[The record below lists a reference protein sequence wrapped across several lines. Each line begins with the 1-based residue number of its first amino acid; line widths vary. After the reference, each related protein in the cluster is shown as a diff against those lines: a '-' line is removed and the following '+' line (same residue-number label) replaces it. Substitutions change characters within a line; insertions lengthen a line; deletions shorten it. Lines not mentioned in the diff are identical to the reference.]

1 MNGFTEESMQYGLM
15 ALIMDDY
22 DDEEIIWE
30 NMRVKTFEEA
40 GVMTR
45 DKGLVITLPDGSE
58 YQITIKRSK

>member
-30 NMRVKTFEEA
+30 NMMVKTFEEA

>member
-40 GVMTR
+40 GVMTM

>member
-45 DKGLVITLPDGSE
+45 AKGLVITLPDGSE